1 MKMCREK
8 FSKADMAYLE
18 WAFKNMLI
26 EGIEC
31 ETVDTV
37 EIDWDLVKPEWP
49 AKENYITRKRWVI
62 TISEVE
68 VEPENERL

>member
-1 MKMCREK
+1 MKMYREK

-31 ETVDTV
+31 EIVDTV
-37 EIDWDLVKPEWP
+37 EVDWDLVKPAWP
-49 AKENYITRKRWVI
+49 AKDSYVTRKRWVI
-62 TISEVE
+62 SIRISS
-68 VEPENERL
+68 